1 MSDWVKSDTIP
12 EGFSNDRKHHVWLL
26 RELLES
32 DTTCFIRE
40 FDTQEDARRERNA
53 LANSISR
60 SDKYKSKIGLRQRGC
75 VLVVY
80 KLDS

>member
-1 MSDWVKSDTIP
+1 MDGWVKSDTIP
-12 EGFSNDRKHHVWLL
+12 EGFSDDRKHHVWLV

-32 DTTCFIRE
+32 EEVCFIRE
-40 FDTQEDARRERNA
+40 FGTQEDARRERNV
-53 LANSISR
+53 LASIIAR
-60 SDKYKSKIGLRQRGC
+60 SDEYKGKVGLRQRGC